1 MFMKA
6 LFPLAVMVIT
16 SGFATAAEYNRSQH
30 MDAGGNSKINKH
42 IASSYRNTKNK
53 KTGYRSGS
61 GNCGNQAVGNVVVE
75 KGAKAPREVI
85 TVVRGDVVNVNNGR
99 GCK

>member
-1 MFMKA
+1 MFNKA
-6 LFPLAVMVIT
+6 LLFLAFMILT
-16 SGFATAAEYNRSQH
+16 SSSVTATEYNRSRH
-30 MDAGGNSKINKH
+30 MDSGGNSKINKH
-42 IASSYRNTKNK
+42 IASSYRNTQNK

-61 GNCGNQAVGNVVVE
+61 GHCGNQAVGNVVVE